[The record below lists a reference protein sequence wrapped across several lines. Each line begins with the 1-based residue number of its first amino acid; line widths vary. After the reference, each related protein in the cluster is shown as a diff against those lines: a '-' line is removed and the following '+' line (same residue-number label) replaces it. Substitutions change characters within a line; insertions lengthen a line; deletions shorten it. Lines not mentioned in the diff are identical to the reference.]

1 MIMKKI
7 YSLICVLF
15 LASGLMITGCD
26 NGNDPTAQISFNES
40 GDTLGGDVT
49 GNGGTKTLDY
59 AWTNSL
65 TTADWNMDITAT
77 VEGSLRL
84 LIRDA
89 DGNTVLD
96 QTLSASSPD
105 DSGSGVTSS
114 GTAGNWTVTV
124 TVTNF
129 NGDGSFSLSP
139 GN

>member
-1 MIMKKI
+1 MKKI
-7 YSLICVLF
+7 YPFIYAVF
-15 LASGLMITGCD
+15 LAGSFLLVACD
-26 NGNDPTAQISFNES
+26 NGNDPTAQISFNET

-49 GNGGTKTLDY
+49 GDGGTKTADFTWSN
-59 AWTNSL
+59 AN

-77 VEGSLRL
+77 VEGSLRVVV
-84 LIRDA
+84 RDA

-96 QTLSASSPD
+96 QSLSASSPD
-105 DSGSGVTSS
+105 DSNSGVTSS
-114 GTAGNWTVTV
+114 GTPGSWIVTV